1 MVMVGEIGDSAMEA
15 EQKYSFERIAD
26 LLISI
31 KDSAFSFTVEI
42 YNKEVQ
48 DVQMRGGH
56 WGDADFTT
64 SDINDADFTTSGIDK
79 AIGYLFDK
87 MELFGWRL
95 WRYEM
100 VFGIGSLRDKITIY
114 LMK

>member
-1 MVMVGEIGDSAMEA
+1 MKA

-26 LLISI
+26 LLVAI
-31 KDSAFSFTVEI
+31 KDSAFSFIVEI

-64 SDINDADFTTSGIDK
+64 SDIDEAV
-79 AIGYLFDK
+79 GYLFDK
-87 MELFGWRL
+87 MEMFGWRL
-95 WRYEM
+95 WRYET
-100 VFGIGSLRDKITIY
+100 VFGVGSSWDKITIY

>member
-1 MVMVGEIGDSAMEA
+1 MKA

-26 LLISI
+26 LLIAI
-31 KDSAFSFTVEI
+31 KDSAYPFTVEI
-42 YNKEVQ
+42 YNKEIQ

-64 SDINDADFTTSGIDK
+64 SDIDK
-79 AIGYLFDK
+79 AVGYLFDK
-87 MELFGWRL
+87 MEMFGWRL
-95 WRYEM
+95 WRYETM
-100 VFGIGSLRDKITIY
+100 FGIGSSGDRITIY

>member
-1 MVMVGEIGDSAMEA
+1 MKA
-15 EQKYSFERIAD
+15 EQRYSFERIAD
-26 LLISI
+26 LLIVT
-31 KDSAFSFTVEI
+31 KDSIPPDAFSFTVEI

-64 SDINDADFTTSGIDK
+64 TDIDK

-87 MELFGWRL
+87 MEMFGWRL
-95 WRYEM
+95 WRYETM
-100 VFGIGSLRDKITIY
+100 FGVGSLGDRIRIY

>member
-1 MVMVGEIGDSAMEA
+1 MKA

-26 LLISI
+26 LLIAI
-31 KDSAFSFTVEI
+31 KDGAYPFTVEI
-42 YNKEVQ
+42 YNKEIQ
-48 DVQMRGGH
+48 YVQMRGGH

-64 SDINDADFTTSGIDK
+64 SDIDK

-95 WRYEM
+95 WRYDT
-100 VFGIGSLRDKITIY
+100 VFGIGFPKDRITIY

>member
-1 MVMVGEIGDSAMEA
+1 MKA

-26 LLISI
+26 LLVAI
-31 KDSAFSFTVEI
+31 KDSAYPFTVKI

-64 SDINDADFTTSGIDK
+64 SDIDK
-79 AIGYLFDK
+79 AVGYLFDK
-87 MELFGWRL
+87 MEMFGWKI

-100 VFGIGSLRDKITIY
+100 MFGIGSLWDTITIY

>member
-1 MVMVGEIGDSAMEA
+1 MKA

-26 LLISI
+26 LLIAI
-31 KDSAFSFTVEI
+31 KDSAYPFTVEI

-56 WGDADFTT
+56 WGNADFTST
-64 SDINDADFTTSGIDK
+64 DIDK
-79 AIGYLFDK
+79 VIGYLFDK
-87 MELFGWRL
+87 MEMFGWRL
-95 WRYEM
+95 WRYETM
-100 VFGIGSLRDKITIY
+100 FGIGSSMDKITIY